1 MRGACGVRNG
11 LLGPAAGQVRS
22 GTGSARSGESGRESG
37 RVKPGQTAGRRLAA
51 PCRLGKDQGVTGQAA
66 RSSRMCGSARGLPQN
81 HVLGGPGD
89 RSSTDAAAAFAAYL
103 ERADTAARVDQ
114 LDPVTH
120 DY

>member
-1 MRGACGVRNG
+1 
-11 LLGPAAGQVRS
+11 
-22 GTGSARSGESGRESG
+22 
-37 RVKPGQTAGRRLAA
+37 
-51 PCRLGKDQGVTGQAA
+51 
-66 RSSRMCGSARGLPQN
+66 MCGSARGLPQN